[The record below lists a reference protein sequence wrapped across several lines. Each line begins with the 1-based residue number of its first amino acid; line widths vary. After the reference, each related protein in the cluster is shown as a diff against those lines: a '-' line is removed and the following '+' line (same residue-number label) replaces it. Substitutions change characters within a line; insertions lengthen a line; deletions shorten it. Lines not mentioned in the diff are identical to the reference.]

1 MKTLVYINFV
11 LTLALIGVLSWF
23 FALQKTNS
31 IEKAPSISTNNI
43 EYVDS
48 CGTECKKQID
58 ESVASSLSTVSATP
72 KEVIKTVTVTP
83 VPSTPKKQIAYVP
96 ISGTVTTTS
105 TGWYDAPNTD
115 FYLNA
120 EGDYGKSFV
129 VTWEAALKVAHGNG
143 TAYARLFDVT
153 HGIAVN
159 GSDLALV
166 NNPNLTQVYSQNLS
180 FWSGNNLYRVQFR
193 SLNGFEVTFGG
204 GNLKIIY

>member
-11 LTLALIGVLSWF
+11 LTLLLIGVFSWF
-23 FALQKTNS
+23 FALQKTNLT
-31 IEKAPSISTNNI
+31 KVTPNVSTNNI

-48 CGTECKKQID
+48 CGTECKRQID
-58 ESVASSLSTVSATP
+58 ESISNSLSTVSATP

-83 VPSTPKKQIAYVP
+83 IPVTPKKQIAYIP
-96 ISGTVTTTS
+96 IAGTVTTTS
-105 TGWYDAPNTD
+105 TDWYDAPNTD

-120 EGDYGKSFV
+120 AGDYGKQFSI
-129 VTWEAALKVAHGNG
+129 TWEAALKVAHGNG
-143 TAYARLFDVT
+143 TAYARLYDVT

-166 NNPNLTQVYSQNLS
+166 NNANLTQVYSPNLS
-180 FWSGNNLYRVQFR
+180 FWAGNNLYRVQFR

-204 GNLKIIY
+204 GNLKIVY